1 MLLCE
6 TILRKNT
13 KEMKKIK
20 KKVKATNEKLKF

>member
-13 KEMKKIK
+13 KEMKKK
-20 KKVKATNEKLKF
+20 KEVKATNEKLKF